1 MASSASGKVMPA
13 SSIFIPV
20 VHFFD
25 TSSAGKLREC
35 AGGTAYHGSQRVARV
50 DHARQQLDARP
61 IKCWDEMWWPGIST
75 VLTWHQQ

>member
-35 AGGTAYHGSQRVARV
+35 AGGTA
-50 DHARQQLDARP
+50 
-61 IKCWDEMWWPGIST
+61 
-75 VLTWHQQ
+75 